1 MGYVGLLTVFVWQ
14 GSWVCGECSED
25 FCRLRNEASG
35 VVLHM
40 VKRNMQVSGRQED
53 MLADK
58 DWRTDRDRQ
67 TTIHHHGG
75 GGVGER
81 VALTGTGATMKA
93 ASLYVSSGVSEDMR
107 REGVAAE
114 RRTEEHAA
122 ADCSRPALLGIFT
135 MEWPPVLKA
144 EVPAARQTR
153 RNALD
158 IILT

>member
-1 MGYVGLLTVFVWQ
+1 
-14 GSWVCGECSED
+14 
-25 FCRLRNEASG
+25 
-35 VVLHM
+35 
-40 VKRNMQVSGRQED
+40 
-53 MLADK
+53 
-58 DWRTDRDRQ
+58 
-67 TTIHHHGG
+67 
-75 GGVGER
+75 
-81 VALTGTGATMKA
+81 MKA

-158 IILT
+158 IILACLALLFLALPSSFLLPAPGDAGFGTENKGCEPCTCPEDREEGNLVCGW